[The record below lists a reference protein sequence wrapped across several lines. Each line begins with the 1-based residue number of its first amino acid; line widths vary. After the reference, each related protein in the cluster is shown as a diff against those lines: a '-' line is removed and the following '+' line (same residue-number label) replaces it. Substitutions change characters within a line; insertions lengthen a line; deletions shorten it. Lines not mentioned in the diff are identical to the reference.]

1 MSIWL
6 RDALLLICRTNPTE
20 RLTWPGPGLAR
31 VKGLDMLTRMRLLK
45 GATALLY
52 IGPLVAGLC
61 GFGWSMVAPFAGIFV
76 VWLMVLRPEQ
86 WPASPAEWLT
96 GQAWLAALA
105 QVLSQVALVA
115 ALFGVGRGLGGLA
128 GIGTM
133 AVNPILPLSI
143 SFIAIPLCRMLWDSH
158 EAASQGYYLDEEAES
173 AYAESSAGDAA
184 RAIIPLLNLPDAAA
198 DADVSGAVAEALS
211 INHPGLRLDAL
222 CAALAKPDR
231 SHAALRRALVLW
243 ATEPE
248 IVAPGHV
255 PEGMARAFDIANG
268 HPDVLRL
275 YIPRA
280 VALLTAFPNRAED
293 FPDPQSLRD
302 AADADLDP
310 GQDLPAHL
318 RADLRDGL
326 LALARSIDA
335 ARGTGTVTA
344 LRSVGD
350 TVRPAKVS
358 AGRA

>member
-1 MSIWL
+1 
-6 RDALLLICRTNPTE
+6 
-20 RLTWPGPGLAR
+20 
-31 VKGLDMLTRMRLLK
+31 MLTRMRLLK

-52 IGPLVAGLC
+52 IGPLIAGLC
-61 GFGWSMVAPFAGIFV
+61 GFGWGMVAPFAGIFV

-105 QVLSQVALVA
+105 QVLSQIALIGV
-115 ALFGVGRGLGGLA
+115 LFGIGRGLGGLA
-128 GIGTM
+128 GIGTV
-133 AVNPILPLSI
+133 AVNPILPLSV

-173 AYAESSAGDAA
+173 AHAESSAGDAV
-184 RAIIPLLNLPDAAA
+184 RAIIPLLNLPDAAP
-198 DADVSGAVAEALS
+198 DAQVSSLVAESLS
-211 INHPGLRLDAL
+211 VLPADLRLDAL

-248 IVAPGHV
+248 IVAPGLV
-255 PEGMARAFDIANG
+255 PEGMSKAFEIANG
-268 HPDVLRL
+268 NPDVLRL
-275 YIPRA
+275 YLPRA
-280 VALLTAFPNRAED
+280 VALLAAFPNRAQD
-293 FPDPQSLRD
+293 FPHPQSLRD

-326 LALARSIDA
+326 LALARSIESARATGSVTTLRTATEA
-335 ARGTGTVTA
+335 A
-344 LRSVGD
+344 
-350 TVRPAKVS
+350 RPAKVS
-358 AGRA
+358 ASHV